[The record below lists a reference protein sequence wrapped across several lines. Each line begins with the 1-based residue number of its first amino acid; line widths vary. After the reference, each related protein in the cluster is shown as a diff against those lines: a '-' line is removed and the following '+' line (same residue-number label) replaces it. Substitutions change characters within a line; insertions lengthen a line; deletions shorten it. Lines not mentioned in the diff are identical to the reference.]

1 MRALRVRDNVVL
13 HLNFYYMSHTV
24 KSTDGYDVKVPSKG
38 ATDYA
43 VVGGSLGIASFLGL
57 NANNIL
63 GGNGILGGWG
73 NRNGNGNCGDVPVTR
88 YEMAM
93 EQALAAKDSKIA
105 LLEANTYNDQ
115 KSLELY
121 RYIDG
126 KFAEIQANLAAQAV
140 TNTSFNSALAATDYK
155 FTQAIALEAE
165 RRQCADCKIVNYA
178 NSTFSPKLI
187 TDYSAGTTS
196 APANVYNPLA
206 CGQCCGQ
213 QM

>member
-1 MRALRVRDNVVL
+1 
-13 HLNFYYMSHTV
+13 MSHMV
-24 KSTDGYDVKVPSKG
+24 KDEHGYDVKVPSKG

-63 GGNGILGGWG
+63 GGCGGSLFG
-73 NRNGNGNCGDVPVTR
+73 NRNGGCNCGDVPVTR

-105 LLEANTYNDQ
+105 LLEANTYQDQ

-126 KFAEIQANLAAQAV
+126 KLADIQANLAAQAV

-165 RRQCADCKIVNYA
+165 RRQCADCKIVNYV
-178 NSTFSPKLI
+178 NSTFAPKLI
-187 TDYSAGTTS
+187 TDYTAGTTS

-206 CGQCCGQ
+206 CGQCCNGGQ
-213 QM
+213 QQF